1 MDIYIHYTTLPQDK
15 TLEDVVGE
23 LNEVLDDHGVVCG
36 GEDTAQGGRLDLDL
50 EDEKINPK
58 YAQMAV
64 KAYLQR
70 TQFAKDTKIE
80 IGGMEIGIYE

>member
-1 MDIYIHYTTLPQDK
+1 MELYIHYNDLPNGM

-23 LNEVLDDHGVVCG
+23 LNEVLDDTGVVCG
-36 GEDTAQGGRLDLDL
+36 GEDNRLDLDL
-50 EDEKINPK
+50 EDERVNPK
-58 YAQMAV
+58 HAQMAV

-70 TQFAKDTKIE
+70 AGFSKETAVE

>member
-1 MDIYIHYTTLPQDK
+1 MELYIHYKDLPNGL

-23 LNEVLDDHGVVCG
+23 LNEVLDDTGVVCG
-36 GEDTAQGGRLDLDL
+36 GEESRLDLDL
-50 EDEKINPK
+50 EDEKVNPK

-70 TQFAKDTKIE
+70 AGFSKETAVE